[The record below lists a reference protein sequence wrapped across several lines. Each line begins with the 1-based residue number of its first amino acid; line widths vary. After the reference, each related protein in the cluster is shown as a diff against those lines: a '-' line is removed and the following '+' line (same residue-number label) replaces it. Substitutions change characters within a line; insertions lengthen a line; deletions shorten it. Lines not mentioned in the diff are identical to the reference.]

1 MNHSEYVAPD
11 GSWIRP
17 EVFSDPALYELEKQR
32 VFGRSWLLLGHVSQ
46 LPKPG
51 SFLRTYMGE
60 ESVLVTRD
68 RSGRIHAHLNA
79 CRHRGYQVCQEDRG
93 TAQRFQCRYHGW
105 TYDSRPGRRETIEGF
120 KFQCRYHGWTYD
132 SDGSLAIVP
141 GEESIYYKEI
151 DKRQWGLVPVARVE
165 TYKGLIFGNFD
176 PDSPTLGAFLG
187 DMAWYLDIIL
197 DRREGGTE
205 LLGPQR
211 WRIASNWKV
220 VAENHCGDEYHVG
233 FAHGSALPRELGA
246 NRATPLPYA
255 REVRPELGH
264 GLGVNIFPDEMAP
277 QDYLKLTLG
286 GYPPHVEEYLLSVQD
301 EIVQRLGSQRAR
313 IGLIHGAVWPNF
325 GMVPIVNSLR
335 VIQPRSVA
343 EVEMWSYCLVDRDAP
358 PKVKAWISGQSAR
371 TFGPAGSFEQDD
383 AGNWAAVTGSS
394 HGTETRK
401 HRLNLQMG
409 AGHEERSDRVPGELG
424 LTASEINQRGFYL
437 RWMRDMFDG
446 ATA

>member
-1 MNHSEYVAPD
+1 MTEYSEYVAPD
-11 GSWIRP
+11 ATWISP
-17 EVFSDPALYELEKQR
+17 EIFSDLALYELEKKR

-68 RSGRIHAHLNA
+68 RSGKIRAHLNA

-93 TAQRFQCRYHGW
+93 TSHR
-105 TYDSRPGRRETIEGF
+105 
-120 KFQCRYHGWTYD
+120 FQCRYHGWTYD
-132 SDGSLAIVP
+132 SDGSLASVP

-151 DKRQWGLVPVARVE
+151 DKREWGLAPVARVE

-176 PDSPTLGAFLG
+176 PDASTLEAFLG

-197 DRREGGTE
+197 DRRKGGTE

-220 VAENHCGDEYHVG
+220 VAENHCGDEYHIG
-233 FAHGSALPRELGA
+233 FAHGSVFPPDLGA
-246 NRATPLPYA
+246 NRATPVLHG
-255 REVRPELGH
+255 REIRPALGH
-264 GLGVNIFPDEMAP
+264 GLGVNIFPDEMTP
-277 QDYLKLTLG
+277 QEWLSVGLG
-286 GYPPHVEEYLLSVQD
+286 TYPPHVYDYLLGIYD
-301 EIVQRLGSQRAR
+301 ETVERLGAQRAH

-335 VIQPRSVA
+335 IIQPRSVC

-358 PKVKAWISGQSAR
+358 ANVKNWFATQTTRS
-371 TFGPAGSFEQDD
+371 FGPAGSFEQDD
-383 AGNWAAVTGSS
+383 AGNWAAVTHSS
-394 HGTETRK
+394 FGPEARK

-409 AGHEERSDRVPGELG
+409 AGHEERSERVPGELG

-437 RWMRDMFDG
+437 RWMHDMFGG
-446 ATA
+446 AQS

>member
-1 MNHSEYVAPD
+1 MEHSDYVAPD
-11 GSWIRP
+11 ASWIRP
-17 EVFSDPALYELEKQR
+17 EIFSDPALYELEKQR
-32 VFGRSWLLLGHVSQ
+32 VFGRAWLLLGHESQ
-46 LPKPG
+46 LPRPG

-68 RSGRIHAHLNA
+68 RSGRIRAHLNA
-79 CRHRGYQVCQEDRG
+79 CRHRGFQVCQEDRG
-93 TAQRFQCRYHGW
+93 NASRFQCRYHGW
-105 TYDSRPGRRETIEGF
+105 TYDSE
-120 KFQCRYHGWTYD
+120 
-132 SDGSLAIVP
+132 GSLVSVP

-176 PDSPTLGAFLG
+176 PDAGTLEAFLG

-205 LLGPQR
+205 LLGPHR
-211 WRIASNWKV
+211 WRVASNWKV
-220 VAENHCGDEYHVG
+220 VAENHCGDEYHIG
-233 FAHGSALPRELGA
+233 FAHGSVFPPDLGA

-255 REVRPELGH
+255 REIRPALGH
-264 GLGVNIFPDEMAP
+264 GLGVNIFPDEIAP
-277 QDYLKLTLG
+277 EDFLRLSAG
-286 GYPPHVEEYLLSVQD
+286 ANYPPHVIDYLLGVQD
-301 EIVQRLGSQRAR
+301 EIVKRLGPQRAR

-335 VIQPRSVA
+335 IIQPRGVG

-358 PKVKAWISGQSAR
+358 PDVKAWLAAQSAR

-383 AGNWAAVTGSS
+383 AGNWAAVTRSS
-394 HGTETRK
+394 HGAEARK

-424 LTASEINQRGFYL
+424 MTASEINQRGFYL
-437 RWMRDMFDG
+437 RWTHDMFVG
-446 ATA
+446 AAS

>member
-93 TAQRFQCRYHGW
+93 TAQR
-105 TYDSRPGRRETIEGF
+105 
-120 KFQCRYHGWTYD
+120 FQCRYHGWTYD